1 MKFWGKLSKTIFK
14 PFAGQAIKT
23 FEAHSIE
30 KVLKR
35 SIQLID
41 DQTLHEIKAFVRN
54 QQTASGGFADKAG
67 NSDLYYSLFGCY
79 LAEALDMQDIKP
91 SLTLYVK
98 NIVQTENP
106 EGIYLHSAAILYGK
120 LMGTESLPV
129 GFQRKM
135 YDSSFNPD
143 KQQAAY
149 SNFVRLMSLYYLEDY
164 LGLFRVQKQLRFT
177 EFNSDVPCP
186 VTAAHLVLQHCFG
199 KPTHSIVRYLNSF
212 YRNNGSFV
220 AVNRAPI
227 GDLLSTAV
235 SLYAL
240 RFVSADFREIK
251 PDCLQ
256 YVDSLY
262 SNGGFCATVLDSS
275 PDVEY
280 TFYGLLALG
289 ALTSIVAS

>member
-1 MKFWGKLSKTIFK
+1 MKFWGKLSKTIYK
-14 PFAGQAIKT
+14 LFAGQAIKT

-35 SIQLID
+35 SIQLLD
-41 DQTLHEIKAFVRN
+41 EQTLHEIKAFVRN

-79 LAEALDMQDIKP
+79 LAEALDMQDVQP
-91 SLTLYVK
+91 SLKLFIK

-106 EGIYLHSAAILYGK
+106 EGIYLHSAAILFVK
-120 LMGTESLPV
+120 LFGAESLPI
-129 GFQRKM
+129 GFQRKV
-135 YDSSFNPD
+135 YDASLSPD
-143 KQQAAY
+143 KQQAVY
-149 SNFVRLMSLYYLEDY
+149 SYFVRLMSFYYVEDY
-164 LGLFRVQKQLRFT
+164 RGLLRVQKQLRST
-177 EFNSDVPCP
+177 EFNPDVPCP

-199 KPTHSIVRYLNSF
+199 KPTHSIVTYLNSF
-212 YRNNGSFV
+212 YRNKGSFV
-220 AVNRAPI
+220 AINRAPI

-240 RFVSADFREIK
+240 RFVTADLREIK

-256 YVDSLY
+256 YIDSLY
-262 SNGGFCATVLDSS
+262 SDGGFCATVLDSS

-289 ALTSIVAS
+289 ALTSSNAL